1 MSSKTSIHY
10 DWLQLIEVSGPF
22 LSATVLNEAFPD
34 GLDGFDKRTKRDLS
48 HFYSEWVEAF
58 ETRHADFPALHDAW
72 IRSVLRDGLQFRDG
86 DLSPGAEWSVAGE
99 GGLGRFAPDYAL
111 KDMDAKPALFIKIL
125 PADVKPDARDVAD
138 DWKDSVI
145 EKMTRLCRAHEV
157 RIGLVTNGEKWVLV
171 NAATGGTLSGTAT
184 WYARLW
190 FQEDS
195 TLRAFLALLGYR
207 RFVGAPK
214 KRLPYLLDESLK
226 HLEEVTDTLGK
237 QVMTAVEVLMEG
249 FDRADLDS
257 GRKLLAGVSPS
268 ALYEAAL
275 TVMMRLV
282 FLLCAEER
290 GLMLLGEKK
299 YDDVYAVS
307 TLRKKLE
314 EELDK
319 FGPQVLERRYDAWA
333 RLLGVFRLVY
343 GGVSHPDLL
352 FPAMGGSLFNPEKFP
367 FLEGRFGESGSESG
381 KWGVDH
387 DFSFTSHSHSHYSH
401 SHYSHSSLA
410 LPLPIDNRTVLLI
423 LESLQVLKQKGG
435 AIPLS
440 FRSLDVEQIGYIY
453 EGLLE
458 FTGARADELL
468 LGVKGDKAH
477 QNPEI
482 ALAELESLALDSEEK
497 LFARMKD
504 LTGRTAI
511 AREYAAEPDI
521 TLLPFLPK
529 ICRGDKKLEARILP
543 YLNWLRTSEWG
554 EPVVYHKDSFYVT
567 EGCDRRSSGTHYTP
581 KTLTEMIVKEALEPV
596 VYDGPAKGTPRAE
609 WKLKSPDELLSL
621 KICDPAMGSGAF
633 LVQAC
638 RYLGDRVVESWA
650 AAEKAGKAIASN
662 GTVTD
667 FPPNDPMSEVLE
679 DRLCEAR
686 RLVAERCLYGVDI
699 NPLAVELAKLSLW
712 LVTIS
717 KGRPFGFL
725 DHNLKSGD
733 SLLGVSDIEQ
743 LAQFRMKPDPH
754 GNLSLLSG
762 TIRAK
767 VAEALK
773 EREEIREMRMRD
785 ITDVHLA
792 ETKNAKVET
801 LLSDIRDYADYFIGE
816 VLVAGKPTKKT
827 AARLDAAAV
836 EGEPLLGG
844 DALKATILKKQ
855 TAANL
860 AYDLPAGQTAPRRPF
875 HWAIEFPEVFGRARS
890 PSVPSGFDAI
900 VGNPPFMGGKHI
912 TGNFGTVYRDYL
924 LFHLAEGARGNADLV
939 AYFYLRA
946 YLIICDGGD
955 FGLIACNT
963 IAEGD
968 TRQVGL
974 ERMLK
979 AEGTIYAA
987 YPNMPWPGTAAVV
1000 ISPVFM
1006 MKGTW
1011 QGKKQL
1017 SGEEVEII
1025 SPFLTGQDEWSPQIL
1040 EASKNLSYQ
1049 GSLVLGKAFVLEKD
1063 DLLPWMKDERFAN
1076 VIQPYL
1082 NGDDLNTN
1090 IGNAA
1095 SRAVINFYDWPLRRD
1110 SSVNWDSL
1118 DTTQIREY
1126 YRHGVVP
1133 MSYTKLVASDYPE
1146 VLQLLE
1152 SRIRDMSPSMFT
1164 DEGRPSWWTYWRTRS
1179 ELYHL
1184 IGRGALFAR
1193 HPTKFGLG
1201 DVPYR
1206 ERVIVTAR
1214 VTKYFSP
1221 CIVENKGVFHEKLI
1235 VFVRSSF
1242 AHYAFLNSSLIQEW
1256 VWAKSST
1263 LGMGLNFSPTDSY
1276 ETLPLLTDDD
1286 SRLERLGK
1294 GFDDIRRSMMIS
1306 RQIGLTALYNLFHNP
1321 AEKDAE
1327 LEEMRK
1333 LQREIDEAVRD
1344 AYGWNDIDLGHGFHE
1359 VGYLPANDNV
1369 RYTIS
1374 EPARIEILKR
1384 LSALNRQRWE
1394 EEEAAGLHKKGK
1406 K

>member
-58 ETRHADFPALHDAW
+58 ETGHADFPALHDAW

-86 DLSPGAEWSVAGE
+86 DLSPGAEWSIAGE
-99 GGLGRFAPDYAL
+99 GGLGRFSPDYAL
-111 KDMDAKPALFIKIL
+111 KGMDAKPALFIKIL
-125 PADVKPDARDVAD
+125 PADVKPDARDIAD

-257 GRKLLAGVSPS
+257 GRTLLAGVSPS

-314 EELDK
+314 EESDK

-343 GGVSHPDLL
+343 GGISHPDLL

-367 FLEGRFGESGSESG
+367 FLEGRQLGLSMT
-381 KWGVDH
+381 D
-387 DFSFTSHSHSHYSH
+387 DNPP
-401 SHYSHSSLA
+401 
-410 LPLPIDNRTVLLI
+410 PLPIDNRTVLLI

-458 FTGARADELL
+458 FTGARTDELL
-468 LGVKGDKAH
+468 LGVKGDKTH

-567 EGCDRRSSGTHYTP
+567 EGRDRRSSGTHYTP
-581 KTLTEMIVKEALEPV
+581 KVLTEMIVKEALEPV

-638 RYLGDRVVESWA
+638 RYLGDRLVESWA

-662 GTVTD
+662 GTVTE

-801 LLSDIRDYADYFIGE
+801 MLSEVRDYADYFIGE

-875 HWAIEFPEVFGRARS
+875 HWAIEFPEVFAEG
-890 PSVPSGFDAI
+890 GFDAI

-912 TGNFGTVYRDYL
+912 TTNAGKAYRDFLVQIY
-924 LFHLAEGARGNADLV
+924 ADGQSASTTDIV
-939 AYFYLRA
+939 AYFYHRA
-946 YLIICDGGD
+946 YMLLRVESV
-955 FGLIACNT
+955 FSLIASST

-968 TRQVGL
+968 TRQIGL
-974 ERMLK
+974 ERLGK
-979 AEGTIYAA
+979 DGAEIIATH
-987 YPNMPWPGTAAVV
+987 PNMPWPGEAAVM
-1000 ISPVFM
+1000 ISPVTIYRPC
-1006 MKGTW
+1006 KGAHW
-1011 QGKKQL
+1011 NGL
-1017 SGEEVEII
+1017 RYIGDEVVDMI
-1025 SPFLTGQDEWSPQIL
+1025 SPYLSSEEEYSPRQL
-1040 EASKNLSYQ
+1040 VANEAKAFQ
-1049 GSLVLGKAFVLEKD
+1049 GSLVLGMGFVLSKD
-1063 DLLPWMKDERFAN
+1063 EALPYLEIESRNGEVLLPY
-1076 VIQPYL
+1076 I
-1082 NGDDLNTN
+1082 NGEDLNT
-1090 IGNAA
+1090 AFDLEPV
-1095 SRAVINFYDWPLRRD
+1095 RYVINFYDWPVDRTAEGLWEKLSTD
-1110 SSVNWDSL
+1110 VQTSM
-1118 DTTQIREY
+1118 IRSGHVTHDY
-1126 YRHGVVP
+1126 PGR
-1133 MSYTKLVASDYPE
+1133 VASDYTSLFSIVENKVKPE
-1146 VLQLLE
+1146 RE
-1152 SRIRDMSPSMFT
+1152 EKSRSASYSKIMNIWWQHWNQ
-1164 DEGRPSWWTYWRTRS
+1164 RPG
-1179 ELYHL
+1179 LYHA
-1184 IGRGALFAR
+1184 IGRGALFVN
-1193 HPTKFGLG
+1193 HPHEWKRSAYPLS
-1201 DVPYR
+1201 
-1206 ERVIVTAR
+1206 RVLVSAR
-1214 VTKYFSP
+1214 VTKYFNP
-1221 CIVENKGVFHEKLI
+1221 QFVKNDCVFHEKTVVFPTEVYSDLLFYNSTLI
-1235 VFVRSSF
+1235 S
-1242 AHYAFLNSSLIQEW
+1242 EW
-1256 VWAKSST
+1256 VWRHSSR
-1263 LGMGLNFSPTDSY
+1263 LEFRLNFSLTDSI
-1276 ETLPLLTDDD
+1276 ETLPQPEGPILNAEVMGM
-1286 SRLERLGK
+1286 RYHE
-1294 GFDDIRRSMMIS
+1294 IRKRIMEENKL
-1306 RQIGLTALYNLFHNP
+1306 GLTQLYNRFHNL

-1344 AYGWNDIDLGHGFHE
+1344 AYGWSDIDLGHGFHE

-1394 EEEAAGLHKKGK
+1394 EEEKAGLHKKGK

>member
-1 MSSKTSIHY
+1 MRIRASVHY

-22 LSATVLNEAFPD
+22 LSTTVLNETFPD
-34 GLDGFDKRTKRDLS
+34 GLDGLDKRVKRDLS
-48 HFYSEWVEAF
+48 RFYSEWVEAC
-58 ETRHADFPALHDAW
+58 EIHHPKLPELHSAW
-72 IRSVLRDGLQFRDG
+72 IQSVLRDGLEFRDG
-86 DLSPGAEWSVAGE
+86 DLSAGAEWSVAGE
-99 GGLGRFAPDYAL
+99 GGLGKFSPDYAL
-111 KDMDAKPALFIKIL
+111 KGMDSKPVMFIKVL
-125 PADVKPDARDVAD
+125 PLSVKPEDRDTSD

-145 EKMTRLCRAHEV
+145 EKMTRLCRAYEV
-157 RIGLVTNGEKWVLV
+157 RIGLVTNGEKWVVV

-190 FQEDS
+190 FQEDT

-257 GRKLLAGVSPS
+257 GRTLLVGVSP
-268 ALYEAAL
+268 ATLYESAL

-290 GLMLLGEKK
+290 GLMLLGEKT

-314 EELDK
+314 EESDK

-333 RLLGVFRLVY
+333 RLLGVFRFVY
-343 GGVSHPDLL
+343 HGVSHQGLR
-352 FPAMGGSLFNPEKFP
+352 FPAMGGSLFDPEKYP
-367 FLEGRFGESGSESG
+367 FLEGNPP
-381 KWGVDH
+381 
-387 DFSFTSHSHSHYSH
+387 
-401 SHYSHSSLA
+401 
-410 LPLPIDNRTVLLI
+410 PLPIDNRTVLLI
-423 LESLQVLKQKGG
+423 LESLQVLKHKDG

-468 LGVKGDKAH
+468 LGLKGDKNH

-482 ALAELESLALDSEEK
+482 SLAELESLRMDSEEK
-497 LFARMKD
+497 LIKHVVEK
-504 LTGRTAI
+504 TGRTAI
-511 AREYAAEPDI
+511 AKEYATEPN
-521 TLLPFLPK
+521 LEYLPYLSK
-529 ICRGDKKLEARILP
+529 ICRGDKSLEERILSF
-543 YLNWLRTSEWG
+543 LNWLRTSEWG
-554 EPVVYHKDSFYVT
+554 EPVVYHKGSFYVT
-567 EGCDRRSSGTHYTP
+567 EGRDRRSSGTHYTP

-596 VYDGPAKGTPRAE
+596 VYDGPAKGVPRAE
-609 WKLKSPDELLSL
+609 WKLKSPDELLNL
-621 KICDPAMGSGAF
+621 KVCDPAMGSGAF

-638 RYLGDRVVESWA
+638 RYLGDRLVESWA

-754 GNLSLLSG
+754 GNLSLLSDS
-762 TIRAK
+762 IRAK

-785 ITDVHLA
+785 ITDIHLA

-801 LLSDIRDYADYFIGE
+801 MLSEVRDYADYFIGE

-860 AYDLPAGQTAPRRPF
+860 AYDLPVSQTDPRRPF
-875 HWAIEFPEVFGRARS
+875 HWAIEFPEVFSCRARS
-890 PSVPSGFDAI
+890 SSGPSGFDAI
-900 VGNPPFMGGKHI
+900 VGNPPFMGGQHI

-924 LFHLAEGARGNADLV
+924 LYHLADGTRGSADLV

-946 YLIICDGGD
+946 YSLIREGGD

-963 IAEGD
+963 IAEGA

-974 ERMLK
+974 ERMVL
-979 AEGTIYAA
+979 AGGAIYSA
-987 YPNMPWPGTAAVV
+987 YPNMPWPGVAAVV
-1000 ISPVFM
+1000 ISPVFLARSE
-1006 MKGTW
+1006 W
-1011 QGKKQL
+1011 QGQCRL
-1017 SGEEVEII
+1017 NGNDVEII
-1025 SPFLTGQDEWSPQIL
+1025 SPSLSPQNEWTPQKL
-1040 EASKNLSYQ
+1040 SANANQSYQ
-1049 GSLVLGKAFVLEKD
+1049 GSIVLGMGFTLDEDEAMELVNKDAKNADVL
-1063 DLLPWMKDERFAN
+1063 F
-1076 VIQPYL
+1076 PYL
-1082 NGDDLNTN
+1082 NGEDLNSDSHQKP
-1090 IGNAA
+1090 
-1095 SRAVINFYDWPLRRD
+1095 SRWVINFFDWSIERAKQYADLFSIVEEKVLPDRSLNNDKVARDFWWRFLR
-1110 SSVNWDSL
+1110 S
-1118 DTTQIREY
+1118 
-1126 YRHGVVP
+1126 
-1133 MSYTKLVASDYPE
+1133 
-1146 VLQLLE
+1146 
-1152 SRIRDMSPSMFT
+1152 
-1164 DEGRPSWWTYWRTRS
+1164 RS
-1179 ELYHL
+1179 EMYHA
-1184 IGRGALFAR
+1184 IGRGGSFEK
-1193 HPTKFGLG
+1193 HPKGWS
-1201 DVPYR
+1201 DVPVQ
-1206 ERVIVTAR
+1206 EKILVTAR
-1214 VTKYFSP
+1214 TQNFLKWAILPS
-1221 CIVENKGVFHEKLI
+1221 KQVFADRLVI
-1235 VFVRSSF
+1235 LTVPISNFALLSSSIF
-1242 AHYAFLNSSLIQEW
+1242 QEW
-1256 VWAKSST
+1256 TRRTST
-1263 LGMGLNFSPTDSY
+1263 TLKFDINFTPSLTY
-1276 ETLPLLTDDD
+1276 ETFPFPLSPLPQLESLGEQLDALRRQIMT
-1286 SRLERLGK
+1286 SRN
-1294 GFDDIRRSMMIS
+1294 
-1306 RQIGLTALYNLFHNP
+1306 IGLTALYNLFHNP
-1321 AEKDAE
+1321 AEKDSE

-1344 AYGWNDIDLGHGFHE
+1344 AYGWSDIDLGHGFHE

>member
-1 MSSKTSIHY
+1 MRIRASVHY

-22 LSATVLNEAFPD
+22 LSTTVLNETFPD
-34 GLDGFDKRTKRDLS
+34 GLDGLDKRVKRDLS
-48 HFYSEWVEAF
+48 RFYSEWVEAC
-58 ETRHADFPALHDAW
+58 EIHHPKLPELHSAW
-72 IRSVLRDGLQFRDG
+72 IQSVLRDGLEFRDG
-86 DLSPGAEWSVAGE
+86 DLSAGAEWSVAGE
-99 GGLGRFAPDYAL
+99 GGLGKFSPDYAL
-111 KDMDAKPALFIKIL
+111 KGMDSKPVMFIKLL
-125 PADVKPDARDVAD
+125 PVSVKPEDRDTSD

-145 EKMTRLCRAHEV
+145 EKMTRLCRANEV
-157 RIGLVTNGEKWVLV
+157 RIGLVTNGEKWVVV

-190 FQEDS
+190 FQEDT

-257 GRKLLAGVSPS
+257 GRTLLAGVSP
-268 ALYEAAL
+268 ATLYESAL

-290 GLMLLGEKK
+290 GLMLLGEKT

-314 EELDK
+314 EESDK

-333 RLLGVFRLVY
+333 RLLGVFRFVY
-343 GGVSHPDLL
+343 HGVSHQGLR
-352 FPAMGGSLFNPEKFP
+352 FPAMGGSLFDPEKYP
-367 FLEGRFGESGSESG
+367 FLEGNPP
-381 KWGVDH
+381 
-387 DFSFTSHSHSHYSH
+387 
-401 SHYSHSSLA
+401 
-410 LPLPIDNRTVLLI
+410 PLPIDNRTVLLI
-423 LESLQVLKQKGG
+423 LESLQVLKHKDG

-458 FTGARADELL
+458 FTGARAEELL
-468 LGVKGDKAH
+468 LGLKGDKNH

-482 ALAELESLALDSEEK
+482 SLAELESLRMDSEEK
-497 LFARMKD
+497 LIKYVADK
-504 LTGRTAI
+504 TGRTAI
-511 AREYAAEPDI
+511 AKEYATEPD
-521 TLLPFLPK
+521 LEYLPYLSK

-567 EGCDRRSSGTHYTP
+567 EGRDRRSSGTHYTP
-581 KTLTEMIVKEALEPV
+581 KVLTEMIVKEALEPV

-638 RYLGDRVVESWA
+638 RYLGDRLVESWA

-667 FPPNDPMSEVLE
+667 FLPNDPMSEVQE

-754 GNLSLLSG
+754 GDVSLLSNS
-762 TIRAK
+762 IRAK

-785 ITDVHLA
+785 ITDVRLA

-816 VLVAGKPTKKT
+816 VLVVGKPTKKT

-844 DALKATILKKQ
+844 DAFKAAILKKQ

-860 AYDLPAGQTAPRRPF
+860 ACDLPAGQTAPRRPF
-875 HWAIEFPEVFGRARS
+875 HWAIEFPEVFVQG
-890 PSVPSGFDAI
+890 GFDAI
-900 VGNPPFMGGKHI
+900 VGNPPFIGGQRI
-912 TGNFGTVYRDYL
+912 TSSFGTLYRDYVSSYI
-924 LFHLAEGARGNADLV
+924 GNGIKGSADFV

-946 YLIICDGGD
+946 VTLLHYGGI
-955 FGLIACNT
+955 FNLIACNT
-963 IAEGD
+963 IAEGA
-968 TRQVGL
+968 TRRVGL
-974 ERMLK
+974 EWIVNNDSSIIV
-979 AEGTIYAA
+979 AH
-987 YPNMPWPGTAAVV
+987 PNMAWPGDAAVS
-1000 ISPVFM
+1000 ISPVAIY
-1006 MKGTW
+1006 KGNDW
-1011 QGKKQL
+1011 CGDCRL
-1017 SGEEVEII
+1017 GEKVASFI
-1025 SPFLTGQDEWSPQIL
+1025 SPFLTL
-1040 EASKNLSYQ
+1040 EEDVVPLSLARNEGGAFQGTITLGMGFLLERQEAEMLIERNPANSK
-1049 GSLVLGKAFVLEKD
+1049 
-1063 DLLPWMKDERFAN
+1063 
-1076 VIQPYL
+1076 VIYPFL
-1082 NGDDLNTN
+1082 NGEDLNSQ
-1090 IGNAA
+1090 IGQCATRYA
-1095 SRAVINFYDWPLRRD
+1095 ICFFDWPLRRD
-1110 SSVNWDSL
+1110 SYEHWNKLSEDEKCQSVRCGIEAPNFKGYVAEDFPDAL
-1118 DTTQIREY
+1118 ALVNERVRPERELK
-1126 YRHGVVP
+1126 
-1133 MSYTKLVASDYPE
+1133 SDFASK
-1146 VLQLLE
+1146 V
-1152 SRIRDMSPSMFT
+1152 R
-1164 DEGRPSWWTYWRTRS
+1164 WWIYHRAKS

-1184 IGRGALFAR
+1184 IGRGDYFNSHPLTWKSFAR
-1193 HPTKFGLG
+1193 PKVVVCSEVSKYLIFEQIDNTGIYSANL
-1201 DVPYR
+1201 DVFTHNDQFPILQSSVH
-1206 ERVIVTAR
+1206 ESWAR
-1214 VTKYFSP
+1214 KYS
-1221 CIVENKGVFHEKLI
+1221 
-1235 VFVRSSF
+1235 
-1242 AHYAFLNSSLIQEW
+1242 
-1256 VWAKSST
+1256 
-1263 LGMGLNFSPTDSY
+1263 
-1276 ETLPLLTDDD
+1276 
-1286 SRLERLGK
+1286 SRLEDRLKYSPGNAYCTFPFPSEIDTRLHSI
-1294 GFDDIRRSMMIS
+1294 GEQLIS
-1306 RQIGLTALYNLFHNP
+1306 SRHLIMVSDQIGLTQLYNKFH
-1321 AEKDAE
+1321 DQSVDDSRFVE
-1327 LEEMRK
+1327 LRQ
-1333 LQREIDEAVRD
+1333 LQVKIDNAVRD
-1344 AYGWNDIDLGHGFHE
+1344 AYGWSDIDLDHGFHE

-1384 LSALNRQRWE
+1384 LSALNHQRWE
-1394 EEEAAGLHKKGK
+1394 EEEKAGLHKKGK
-1406 K
+1406 KG

>member
-314 EELDK
+314 EESDK

-343 GGVSHPDLL
+343 GGISHPDLL

-367 FLEGRFGESGSESG
+367 FLEGRQLGLSMT
-381 KWGVDH
+381 D
-387 DFSFTSHSHSHYSH
+387 DNPP
-401 SHYSHSSLA
+401 
-410 LPLPIDNRTVLLI
+410 PLPIDNRTVLLI

-567 EGCDRRSSGTHYTP
+567 EGRDRRSSGTHYTP
-581 KTLTEMIVKEALEPV
+581 KPLTEMIVKEALEPV

-650 AAEKAGKAIASN
+650 AAEKDGKAIASN

-801 LLSDIRDYADYFIGE
+801 MLSEVRDYADYFIGE

-875 HWAIEFPEVFGRARS
+875 HWAIEFPEVFAQG
-890 PSVPSGFDAI
+890 GFNAI
-900 VGNPPFMGGKHI
+900 VGNPPFMGGTFI
-912 TGNFGTVYRDYL
+912 TGHFGATYRNFMAFYIANGVK
-924 LFHLAEGARGNADLV
+924 GNADLV
-939 AYFYLRA
+939 AFFYLRT
-946 YLIICDGGD
+946 YSLLRSGGD

-968 TRQVGL
+968 TREVGL
-974 ERMLK
+974 EQLMNK
-979 AEGTIYAA
+979 GGIIYSA
-987 YPNMPWPGTAAVV
+987 YPNMPWPGVAAVV

-1006 MKGTW
+1006 VKGTW
-1011 QGKKQL
+1011 QGRFQL
-1017 SGEEVEII
+1017 SGIEVQAV
-1025 SPFLTGQDEWSPQIL
+1025 SSFLSTQVTCAPKRLSENLNSTFNGTKVYGDGFIMAEAEALRHIKMDE
-1040 EASKNLSYQ
+1040 KNAE
-1049 GSLVLGKAFVLEKD
+1049 VLF
-1063 DLLPWMKDERFAN
+1063 
-1076 VIQPYL
+1076 PYL
-1082 NGDDLNTN
+1082 NGDDLNSN
-1090 IGNAA
+1090 PEQKP
-1095 SRAVINFYDWPLRRD
+1095 SRWVINFFDWPLDRD
-1110 SSVNWDSL
+1110 GRGSWNNLSEKEKVKA
-1118 DTTQIREY
+1118 IRSGHVQRDY
-1126 YRHGVVP
+1126 PGR
-1133 MSYTKLVASDYPE
+1133 VANDYPE
-1146 VLQLLE
+1146 LLSIVE
-1152 SRIRDMSPSMFT
+1152 KT
-1164 DEGRPSWWTYWRTRS
+1164 VRPERENGNEQSASERWWLFQRARS
-1179 ELYHL
+1179 ELYHS
-1184 IGRGALFAR
+1184 IGRGASFSR
-1193 HPTKFGLG
+1193 HPDGWQNVHARDYALAVTLHTKHFQPFPVKN
-1201 DVPYR
+1201 DAV
-1206 ERVIVTAR
+1206 
-1214 VTKYFSP
+1214 FSHALAIFSIG
-1221 CIVENKGVFHEKLI
+1221 CRNNEVVLC
-1235 VFVRSSF
+1235 
-1242 AHYAFLNSSLIQEW
+1242 SSLMQDW
-1256 VWAKSST
+1256 VWTHGSSI
-1263 LGMGLNFSPTDSY
+1263 GQGLRFTPSDCY
-1276 ETLPLLTDDD
+1276 ETFPFPI
-1286 SRLERLGK
+1286 GMAQ
-1294 GFDDIRRSMMIS
+1294 GFDENGNRYDALRRQIMAS
-1306 RQIGLTALYNLFHNP
+1306 RNIGLTALYNLFHNP
-1321 AEKDAE
+1321 AENDAE
-1327 LEEMRK
+1327 LEEMRR

-1344 AYGWNDIDLGHGFHE
+1344 AYGWQDIDLGHGFHE
-1359 VGYLPANDNV
+1359 VGYLPANDNI

>member
-99 GGLGRFAPDYAL
+99 GELGRFAPDYAL

-268 ALYEAAL
+268 TLYEAAL

-314 EELDK
+314 EESDK

-333 RLLGVFRLVY
+333 QLLGVFRLVY
-343 GGVSHPDLL
+343 GGISHPDLL

-367 FLEGRFGESGSESG
+367 FLEGRQLGLSMT
-381 KWGVDH
+381 D
-387 DFSFTSHSHSHYSH
+387 DNPP
-401 SHYSHSSLA
+401 
-410 LPLPIDNRTVLLI
+410 PLPIDNRTVLLI

-504 LTGRTAI
+504 LTGRSAI

-567 EGCDRRSSGTHYTP
+567 EGRDRRSSGTHYTP
-581 KTLTEMIVKEALEPV
+581 KVLTEMIVKEALEPV

-609 WKLKSPDELLSL
+609 WKLKSPAELLSL

-638 RYLGDRVVESWA
+638 RYLGDRLVESWA

-662 GTVTD
+662 GIVTD

-816 VLVAGKPTKKT
+816 VLVAGKSTKKT

-844 DALKATILKKQ
+844 DAFKATILKKQ

-860 AYDLPAGQTAPRRPF
+860 AYDLPVGQTAPRRPF
-875 HWAIEFPEVFGRARS
+875 HWAIEFPEVFAQG
-890 PSVPSGFDAI
+890 GFNAI
-900 VGNPPFMGGKHI
+900 IGNPPFRGGLFI
-912 TGNFGTVYRDYL
+912 TTDFGFAYTQYLKGTYVRGAATTDFCAYFDQRVHTLLAVHGTFGLVNTNSITDGDTRRASLEVLNLSGTVYSCIPSM
-924 LFHLAEGARGNADLV
+924 EWPGNAALCVALV
-939 AYFYLRA
+939 FYFR
-946 YLIICDGGD
+946 
-955 FGLIACNT
+955 
-963 IAEGD
+963 
-968 TRQVGL
+968 
-974 ERMLK
+974 
-979 AEGTIYAA
+979 
-987 YPNMPWPGTAAVV
+987 
-1000 ISPVFM
+1000 
-1006 MKGTW
+1006 GTW
-1011 QGKKQL
+1011 RGRCTIN
-1017 SGEEVEII
+1017 GEEVNHITVNLTSEDYWSPHAIKTPATAYLGTTVYGKSFFLTDDQKEMLLTKEPKSNSLI
-1025 SPFLTGQDEWSPQIL
+1025 LPFLNGEDVMSLPEPHPQRSVLCFQGMTESQIETFYPVIYSYARECIYPERQKSSSKGRREKWWLYTSPAADL
-1040 EASKNLSYQ
+1040 YEAIKGLSRVLVTCFTSKFTTFL
-1049 GSLVLGKAFVLEKD
+1049 F
-1063 DLLPWMKDERFAN
+1063 LPKEMVFS
-1076 VIQPYL
+1076 
-1082 NGDDLNTN
+1082 
-1090 IGNAA
+1090 NA
-1095 SRAVINFYDWPLRRD
+1095 
-1110 SSVNWDSL
+1110 
-1118 DTTQIREY
+1118 
-1126 YRHGVVP
+1126 VVV
-1133 MSYTKLVASDYPE
+1133 VASDKGAMLAT
-1146 VLQLLE
+1146 LQ
-1152 SRIRDMSPSMFT
+1152 S
-1164 DEGRPSWWTYWRTRS
+1164 
-1179 ELYHL
+1179 
-1184 IGRGALFAR
+1184 
-1193 HPTKFGLG
+1193 
-1201 DVPYR
+1201 
-1206 ERVIVTAR
+1206 
-1214 VTKYFSP
+1214 
-1221 CIVENKGVFHEKLI
+1221 CFHEM
-1235 VFVRSSF
+1235 
-1242 AHYAFLNSSLIQEW
+1242 W
-1256 VWAKSST
+1256 VKSYSST
-1263 LGMGLNFSPTDSY
+1263 LETRQRYVLSDCFETFPFPDSFTPELDDMGERYDVLRRHIMT
-1276 ETLPLLTDDD
+1276 
-1286 SRLERLGK
+1286 SRN
-1294 GFDDIRRSMMIS
+1294 
-1306 RQIGLTALYNLFHNP
+1306 IGLTALYNLFHDPSKN
-1321 AEKDAE
+1321 DLE
-1327 LEEMRK
+1327 LEEMRQ

-1344 AYGWNDIDLGHGFHE
+1344 AYGWSDIDLGHGFHE

-1394 EEEAAGLHKKGK
+1394 EEEAKGLHKKGK